1 MTEKNTLDNWLE
13 RLEQMQPERIE
24 LGLSRISR
32 VAVLAGLDQPGFRIV
47 TVGGT
52 NGKGSTVAY
61 IAGLLASQN
70 LVTGVY
76 TSPHF
81 VQFNERVVVN
91 DEPVSADELCDAFAL
106 VDRVRGDIELTYFEF
121 TTLAAIHCFSRR
133 NVDVAVMEVGL
144 GGRLDAVNAWDS
156 EVACITSVGIDHIDW
171 LGDNREQ
178 IGFEKAG
185 IARSGCALI
194 CGESDPPDSV
204 ARTVAQIGA
213 NLHQIGRDFNAR
225 QLTQQWEYSDVDGAS
240 LLPVPAIPG
249 TWAIGNAA
257 VAICATRQLLGYQLA
272 VSDIGPVLQGVRV
285 AGRMQLVDYQNVS
298 VLLDVAHNPDAARLL
313 SAYLDAR
320 PVKGRTT
327 AVFSCMQDKDIDSIL
342 HEIYSCID
350 RWCIAELDFPRAV
363 ETGRLKSALGAVGA
377 DSVDVFATV
386 TTAFDQAV
394 AQSVN
399 DDRVIVFGSF
409 HVVGPVLSR
418 LSHWQRQQ

>member
-204 ARTVAQIGA
+204 ARTVVQIGA
-213 NLHQIGRDFNAR
+213 SLHQIGRDFNAR
-225 QLTQQWEYSDVDGAS
+225 QLTQQWESVSYTH
-240 LLPVPAIPG
+240 LTLPTKA
-249 TWAIGNAA
+249 
-257 VAICATRQLLGYQLA
+257 
-272 VSDIGPVLQGVRV
+272 
-285 AGRMQLVDYQNVS
+285 
-298 VLLDVAHNPDAARLL
+298 
-313 SAYLDAR
+313 
-320 PVKGRTT
+320 
-327 AVFSCMQDKDIDSIL
+327 
-342 HEIYSCID
+342 
-350 RWCIAELDFPRAV
+350 
-363 ETGRLKSALGAVGA
+363 
-377 DSVDVFATV
+377 
-386 TTAFDQAV
+386 
-394 AQSVN
+394 
-399 DDRVIVFGSF
+399 
-409 HVVGPVLSR
+409 
-418 LSHWQRQQ
+418 